1 MDLCACMHFGGAVL
15 VCVLTYLAKKKSLP
29 CNNGGLQESQ
39 AASAL
44 WKFLAEPQ
52 PPLYAVFIALSCKQL
67 TTMCAFKLKRE
78 NQ

>member
-1 MDLCACMHFGGAVL
+1 MCMHAFWRGSS
-15 VCVLTYLAKKKSLP
+15 CMCPYLPRKKKRSLP

>member
-15 VCVLTYLAKKKSLP
+15 VCVLTYLAKKKKSLP

-52 PPLYAVFIALSCKQL
+52 PPLYALSL
-67 TTMCAFKLKRE
+67 LL
-78 NQ
+78 